1 MIAKG
6 PRAQKRLHEWIDER
20 SRALDARIAERLREE
35 PGLIARGLETL
46 DRWERSRGPDPVLAE
61 WREILASRS
70 PGDVVALLLDDSEE
84 AARLRQSSPFTGI
97 LSSEERLAI
106 FRHYETL

>member
-6 PRAQKRLHEWIDER
+6 PRARQRHHEWIDER
-20 SRALDARIAERLREE
+20 SRALDARIAERLRGD
-35 PGLIARGLETL
+35 PGLIAKGLETL
-46 DRWERSRGPDPVLAE
+46 DRWERSRGPHPAFTE
-61 WREILASRS
+61 WRDILTSRS
-70 PGDVVALLLDDSEE
+70 TDEVIALLLDDSDG

-97 LSSEERLAI
+97 LSPEERLAI